1 MRKLLLE
8 MKKAVDAARVLSQ
21 GRPPQE
27 VIARFV
33 ARYAREVERA
43 WKDVGPPP
51 MEVLRRPMKDGS
63 VEIRF
68 REVRKK
74 SPSYNLL
81 MRLDVRWDQVLRF
94 LTEAWV
100 PFDNNQAERDLRM
113 GKLKQKISGCFRSMG
128 GGEAFC
134 RLRSYLSTMRK
145 QGKGVLAALQAV
157 IEGHPLSCS
166 PT

>member
-1 MRKLLLE
+1 MGKLLLE
-8 MKKAVDAARVLSQ
+8 MKKAVDAVRAQGQ
-21 GRPPQE
+21 GRPPPE
-27 VIARFV
+27 VIASFV

-43 WKDVGPPP
+43 WKQVGPPP
-51 MEVLRRPMKDGS
+51 KEMIRRPMKDGS

-81 MRLDVRWDQVLRF
+81 VRLSERRDQVLRF
-94 LTEAWV
+94 LEEEWV

-113 GKLKQKISGCFRSMG
+113 MKLKQKISGCFRSMEG
-128 GGEAFC
+128 SEAFC

-145 QGKGVLAALQAV
+145 QGKNVLGALQAAV
-157 IEGHPLSCS
+157 EGHPLSCS
-166 PT
+166 PS